1 MLLYCRIC
9 QDGLWWFV
17 LQVGLQEVQVV
28 VFLFFEFRDLDSY
41 RFIDR
46 AFFQVW

>member
-9 QDGLWWFV
+9 QDGLRWLV

-41 RFIDR
+41 KKGFVIKGG
-46 AFFQVW
+46 A